1 MNALSLQLLRV
12 LVLTGLIALSI
23 YLLQAIEST
32 NRFIHP
38 GIWAILIFSALVA
51 VIIGI
56 INHVGIK
63 KIDKL
68 GLPNLFLA
76 TTVIRLILSM
86 AFLGIMIFGDIE
98 RKVVWVADF
107 FAVYLFYLVF
117 EIYSIMS
124 NLRAISTK
132 GEKKMTKKPS
142 TIASKILIIS
152 FIAAV
157 FSIINLPNAF
167 AASGGGEAKEEG
179 GWS

>member
-23 YLLQAIEST
+23 YLIQVIEST
-32 NRFIHP
+32 NKFIHP
-38 GIWAILIFSALVA
+38 GIWTILIFSAIVA

-56 INHVGIK
+56 INHVGMK
-63 KIDKL
+63 KVDQL
-68 GLPNLFLA
+68 GLTNLFLA

-98 RKVVWVADF
+98 RKVVWVANF
-107 FAVYLFYLVF
+107 FVIYLFYLVF

-132 GEKKMTKKPS
+132 GEKK
-142 TIASKILIIS
+142 
-152 FIAAV
+152 
-157 FSIINLPNAF
+157 
-167 AASGGGEAKEEG
+167 
-179 GWS
+179 